1 MDRNQNAGYAGFIQD
16 TKSVDNLSLVF
27 PIVFFAIATL
37 VSLTSMTRMVEEN
50 RQELGTLKALGYNKF
65 QIMFKY
71 IMYSS
76 LASIIGGTLGIS
88 NRNTVT
94 S

>member
-76 LASIIGGTLGIS
+76 LVL
-88 NRNTVT
+88 
-94 S
+94 